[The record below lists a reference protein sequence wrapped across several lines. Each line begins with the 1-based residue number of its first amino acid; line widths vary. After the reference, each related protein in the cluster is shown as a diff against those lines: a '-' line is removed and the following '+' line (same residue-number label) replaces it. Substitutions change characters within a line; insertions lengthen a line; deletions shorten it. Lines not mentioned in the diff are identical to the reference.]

1 MQKLWELAR
10 HYWQALVLAVAA
22 VTTALTINS
31 LVDWIRSNLAKD
43 LEQGDGQ
50 MLLSP
55 TWGWAV
61 ALTVIVCAASLLSS
75 FILLVEFVSLK
86 RESEQVIARK
96 MDLCSKTLNG
106 MMLAATK
113 ITNRMY
119 PPAANPPFSIEAIQ
133 ITTTVRE
140 DGSSTVKA
148 EYRIKAHGNSPVH
161 FWEIS
166 IGAETVAPSVAF
178 LDEIDFKIKDKQGAD
193 RVAYLVTKNSSHNKG
208 MSVYFLPH
216 LMPGEPAREIVY
228 TYEWPQ
234 MVKRLLDQGDE
245 EFGLEVRSRT
255 AVAKI
260 DYAMYFHPKLWRTRS
275 LSCQLV
281 SSAVGTGSLTEE
293 DSQDLGWHGWRYT
306 VQNAPAQGF
315 AYRLL
320 FQAPKR

>member
-1 MQKLWELAR
+1 MQNAWRFAK

-31 LVDWIRSNLAKD
+31 LVDWIRSSLAQD
-43 LEQGDGQ
+43 LEQGDGR

-61 ALTVIVCAASLLSS
+61 ALMVIVCAASILSS

-193 RVAYLVTKNSSHNKG
+193 RVAYLVTKNSSHHKAI
-208 MSVYFLPH
+208 SVYFLPY
-216 LMPGEPAREIVY
+216 LMPGEPARDIVY
-228 TYEWPQ
+228 TYDWPQ
-234 MVKRLLDQGDE
+234 MVRRLLDQGDE
-245 EFGLEVRSRT
+245 EFGLEVKSRT
-255 AVAKI
+255 PVAQI
-260 DYAMYFHPKLWRTRS
+260 DFAMYFHPKLWRARNLT
-275 LSCQLV
+275 CQLV
-281 SSAVGTGSLTEE
+281 SSVVGTGNLVEE
-293 DSQDLGWHGWRYT
+293 DSRDLNWHGWRYT
-306 VQNAPAQGF
+306 VTNAPAQEF
-315 AYRLL
+315 AYKLL
-320 FQAPKR
+320 FQAVKK